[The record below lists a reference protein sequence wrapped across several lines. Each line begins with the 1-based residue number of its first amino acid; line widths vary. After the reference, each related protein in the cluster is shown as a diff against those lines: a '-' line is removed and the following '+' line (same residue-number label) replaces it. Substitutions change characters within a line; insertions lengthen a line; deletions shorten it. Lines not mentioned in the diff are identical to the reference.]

1 MKHPEGFNLWHEKL
15 KFLHILIMWQGSS
28 FMVSMCILFSG
39 HAGCELPGIY
49 TTHRGGTTVR
59 QIWTERA
66 KTVSRSS
73 KKLQR
78 SNRVQSDLVYF
89 YKRNPDVNGM
99 NRCLHPWWRWI
110 WLSLALLRTWRF
122 CFRVIS
128 LVIQR
133 TCFIYLFAIRS
144 LK

>member
-15 KFLHILIMWQGSS
+15 KFLHILITWQGSS

-66 KTVSRSS
+66 KLYHAAPKSCNVLIVSNLISS
-73 KKLQR
+73 TF
-78 SNRVQSDLVYF
+78 N
-89 YKRNPDVNGM
+89 KRNPDVNGM
-99 NRCLHPWWRWI
+99 NRCLDPWWHWI